1 MITTPHPHPPPH
13 RHTPAVSSVPSG
25 IPWLCIISR
34 MAPVASL
41 SRASKENTLP
51 RAALSLRA
59 AHACFYQSLKKNT
72 Y

>member
-1 MITTPHPHPPPH
+1 
-13 RHTPAVSSVPSG
+13 
-25 IPWLCIISR
+25 

-59 AHACFYQSLKKNT
+59 TCMLLLLLKNKTLYLADLEYSMPNWPILT
-72 Y
+72 GNPLK